1 MNKLS
6 LIFLS
11 LLLTSMSC
19 KETKLP
25 YVDDYSAL
33 SGLEN
38 KSRWGTYNVHDPSC
52 KKFGDYYY
60 TYSTDAVYGNT
71 TDKAAKLG
79 IKVGNIQVRRSK
91 NLVDWEFLGW
101 ALDSIPSEAVNY
113 IHAYTK
119 GEGATNIWAPY
130 ILKYKDHYRLYFCVS
145 AFGRKTS
152 WLGLA
157 ESKSPEGPW
166 TVKGNVL
173 RTNDTDLMNA
183 IDPSIVTDAST
194 GEQWMHYGSFFDG
207 LYCVQ
212 LNPETGMTLHPG
224 DKGHS
229 TVRRFDL
236 AKNNVEAPEIIYNP
250 KLKFYYL
257 FVSYDPLMTTYN
269 IRVGRSQKPDGP
281 FYDYFGN
288 DMREVTDNFPVL
300 TYPYRFD
307 NHPGWAGTGHCGIV
321 DNGKGTYFALHQG
334 RLSPENH
341 LMDLHVREIFWSRD
355 GWPIFSPERYA
366 GVPSKKIRT
375 DAITGKWEI
384 IVLKPSTYKRATEAG
399 QILWGENRLAAE
411 EICTSSIYDLNSDG
425 TVENSAQG
433 QWKMLANN
441 ILSLQIGT
449 FKVQELFVHQGYDW
463 ENNQKTILF
472 TGLDSNGYSI
482 WGKKIVEK

>member
-1 MNKLS
+1 MKRSSFIL
-6 LIFLS
+6 LLV
-11 LLLTSMSC
+11 LLTSMSC

-38 KSRWGTYNVHDPSC
+38 RSRWGTYNVHDPSC

-60 TYSTDAVYGNT
+60 AYSTDAIFGNT
-71 TDKAAKLG
+71 TEKAGKLG
-79 IKVGNIQVRRSK
+79 IKVGNIQIRRSK
-91 NLVDWEFLGW
+91 DLINWEFLGW

-113 IHAYTK
+113 IHALTQ
-119 GEGATNIWAPY
+119 GQGAANIWAPY
-130 ILKYKDHYRLYFCVS
+130 ILKYKDVYRLYFCVS

-157 ESKSPEGPW
+157 ESNHPEGPW
-166 TVKGNVL
+166 KVKGSVL
-173 RTNDTDLMNA
+173 QTSDADAMNA
-183 IDPSIVTDAST
+183 IDPSIVTDAAT
-194 GEQWMHYGSFFDG
+194 GKQWMHYGSYFDG

-212 LNPETGMTLHPG
+212 LNPETGMTLKPG

-250 KLKFYYL
+250 TQKLYYL

-269 IRVGRSQKPDGP
+269 IRVGRSQHPEGP
-281 FYDYFGN
+281 FSDYFGN
-288 DMREVTDNFPVL
+288 DMREATDNYPVL

-321 DNGKGTYFALHQG
+321 DNGKGIYYVLHQG
-334 RLSPENH
+334 RLSPENQM
-341 LMDLHVREIFWSRD
+341 MDLHVREIFWSKD
-355 GWPIFSPERYA
+355 GWPVFSPERYA
-366 GVPSKKIRT
+366 GVRTGKIGT
-375 DAITGKWEI
+375 DGITGKWEI
-384 IVLKPSTYKRATEAG
+384 IVLKPSSYKRATEAG

-411 EICTSSIYDLNSDG
+411 EICTSSIYDLKSDG
-425 TVENSAQG
+425 SIENSAQG

-449 FKVQELFVHQGYDW
+449 FKVLELFVHQGFDW
-463 ENNQKTILF
+463 ENRRETILF

-482 WGKKIVEK
+482 WGKKILE

>member
-11 LLLTSMSC
+11 LLLMSMSC

-25 YVDDYSAL
+25 YTDDYSSL

-38 KSRWGTYNVHDPSC
+38 RSRWGTYNVHDPSC

-60 TYSTDAVYGNT
+60 VYSTDAVYGNT
-71 TDKAAKLG
+71 TENASKLG

-101 ALDSIPSEAVNY
+101 ALDSIPSDAVNY
-113 IHAYTK
+113 IHALTN
-119 GEGATNIWAPY
+119 GQGATNIWAPY
-130 ILKYKDHYRLYFCVS
+130 ILKYKDTYRLYFCVS

-152 WLGLA
+152 WMGLA
-157 ESKSPEGPW
+157 ESTSPLGPW
-166 TVKGNVL
+166 TIKGCVL
-173 RTNDTDLMNA
+173 QTNDDDLMNA
-183 IDPSIVTDAST
+183 IDPSIVTNAAT

-212 LNPETGMTLHPG
+212 LNPATGMLLHPG

-236 AKNNVEAPEIIYNP
+236 SKNNVEAPEIIYNP
-250 KLKFYYL
+250 AFNYYYL

-269 IRVGRSQKPDGP
+269 IRVGRSLNPEGP

-288 DMREVTDNFPVL
+288 DMREATDNYPVL

-321 DNGKGTYFALHQG
+321 DNGKGTFYSLHQG

-341 LMDLHVREIFWSRD
+341 LMDLHVREIFWSKD
-355 GWPIFSPERYA
+355 GWPMFSPERFA
-366 GVPSKKIRT
+366 GVR
-375 DAITGKWEI
+375 TGKIGSDGIVGRWEI
-384 IVLKPSTYKRATEAG
+384 IVLKPSTYKRTTEAG

-411 EICTSSIYDLNSDG
+411 ELCTSSIYNLKSDG
-425 TVENSAQG
+425 SVENSAQG
-433 QWKMLANN
+433 KWKMQSNN
-441 ILSLQIGT
+441 VLSLQIGS
-449 FKVQELFVHQGYDW
+449 FKVQELFVHQGFDW
-463 ENNQKTILF
+463 ENSHETILF

-482 WGKKIVEK
+482 WGKKIIDR

>member
-1 MNKLS
+1 M
-6 LIFLS
+6 
-11 LLLTSMSC
+11 SMSC

-25 YVDDYSAL
+25 YQDDYTAL

-38 KSRWGTYNVHDPSC
+38 RNRWGTYNVHDPSC
-52 KKFGDYYY
+52 KKFGEYYY
-60 TYSTDAVYGNT
+60 AYSTDAIYGNT
-71 TDKAAKLG
+71 AENAVKLG

-91 NLVDWEFLGW
+91 NLIDWEFLGW
-101 ALDSIPSEAVNY
+101 ALDSIPTEAVSYVHSLTN
-113 IHAYTK
+113 
-119 GEGATNIWAPY
+119 GQGATNVWAPY
-130 ILKYKDHYRLYFCVS
+130 ILKYKETYRLYFCVS

-157 ESKSPEGPW
+157 ESTSPEGPW
-166 TVKGNVL
+166 KIKGNVIE
-173 RTNDTDLMNA
+173 TNDDDLMNA
-183 IDPSIVTDAST
+183 IDPSIVTDVAT

-212 LNPETGMTLHPG
+212 LNPETGLTLHPG

-236 AKNNVEAPEIIYNP
+236 SKNNVEAPEIIYNP
-250 KLKFYYL
+250 VQKYYYL

-269 IRVGRSQKPDGP
+269 VRVGRSQKPDGP

-288 DMREVTDNFPVL
+288 DMREANDNYPVL

-321 DNGKGTYFALHQG
+321 ENGKGTYYTLHQA

-341 LMDLHVREIFWSRD
+341 LMDLHVREVFWSKD

-366 GVPSKKIRT
+366 GVKTGKIGS
-375 DAITGKWEI
+375 DGIVGKWEI
-384 IVLKPSTYKRATEAG
+384 IVLKPSTYKRTTEAG

-411 EICTSSIYDLNSDG
+411 ELCTSSIYNLKSDG
-425 TVENSAQG
+425 TIENSAQG
-433 QWKMLANN
+433 KWKMQDHNV
-441 ILSLQIGT
+441 LSLQIGT
-449 FKVQELFVHQGYDW
+449 FKVQELFVHKGFDW
-463 ENNQKTILF
+463 ENSHETILF

-482 WGKKIVEK
+482 WGKKIINR